1 MHRFRYTISNTI
13 LVYDLV
19 VMVVMFGCV
28 KSTFDQC
35 VVKIVRWNVKMIF
48 SITLQYISCNFA
60 FLSFLCNVQFMFLC
74 FFPDIIR
81 CLIQFIYGVDWK
93 WMCVCWYVWNVI
105 LWGKGRKNRPRT
117 TKTKHFFRFFFA
129 LDQWL
134 FFSVYII
141 WINWNDGF
149 HIRGEMKWNKIVS

>member
-1 MHRFRYTISNTI
+1 MHRFRYTISNII

-93 WMCVCWYVWNVI
+93 WMCVCADTYGMWYCEE
-105 LWGKGRKNRPRT
+105 K
-117 TKTKHFFRFFFA
+117 A
-129 LDQWL
+129 
-134 FFSVYII
+134 
-141 WINWNDGF
+141 
-149 HIRGEMKWNKIVS
+149 EKIVQERQKPNTFFDFFLLSTNDYFSLYI